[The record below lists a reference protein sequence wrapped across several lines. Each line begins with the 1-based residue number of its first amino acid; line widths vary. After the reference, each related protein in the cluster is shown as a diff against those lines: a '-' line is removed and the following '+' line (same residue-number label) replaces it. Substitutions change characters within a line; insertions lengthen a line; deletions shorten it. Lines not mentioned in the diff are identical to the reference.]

1 MNSTLQSCPQG
12 FHPSPSPTRPP
23 RSALTAFPTL
33 LRILGSI
40 SSITHKSCCSHSTSR
55 LSTVHNSQLVRK
67 TRVNYLTILVARA
80 TALFFCLF
88 ASSVPGKTPRQCS
101 GWWSSQYNDQTSK
114 INSGCAGATTKFITA
129 QHKGI
134 CNNFCISPVHYGLKG
149 IIWKWQ
155 SEKFMGVSKTE
166 ARKSEGTEIIQG

>member
-1 MNSTLQSCPQG
+1 MQPQDPCKGKSLPNQSPCIPGLLLCLGDTILNELPTLMNSTLQSCPQG
-12 FHPSPSPTRPP
+12 FHPSPSPTQPP

-101 GWWSSQYNDQTSK
+101 G
-114 INSGCAGATTKFITA
+114 
-129 QHKGI
+129 
-134 CNNFCISPVHYGLKG
+134 
-149 IIWKWQ
+149 
-155 SEKFMGVSKTE
+155 
-166 ARKSEGTEIIQG
+166 

>member
-12 FHPSPSPTRPP
+12 FHPSPSPTQPP

-101 GWWSSQYNDQTSK
+101 GWWSSQYNDQTSRL
-114 INSGCAGATTKFITA
+114 ILDVLELLLNLLQPNIREFVTTSAFHLFTTDWRELFENGSQRSLWESLRQKHGKVRE
-129 QHKGI
+129 Q
-134 CNNFCISPVHYGLKG
+134 
-149 IIWKWQ
+149 
-155 SEKFMGVSKTE
+155 
-166 ARKSEGTEIIQG
+166 R